1 VVNVHRDPHVPKIVL
16 PVTSV
21 LLPPFEALPL
31 QQSAAP
37 QQPVATYDDQ
47 LTPRLLEALGVL
59 DAGLEDLDYVEKSAQ
74 EAAAATARAAEE
86 EEEPAWLRSAS
97 VDITSTSE
105 AISSSLAASL
115 SLAPGESTTGAQL
128 SAVSTTLALE
138 LAREEARIA
147 ALETQSH
154 HLRASAEA
162 QARTSLEVLQQLE
175 LTRSAAQ
182 GTQAAARRIVEDHEK
197 DIALLLS
204 KQKMPTIF
212 VPLLAS
218 LALLPA
224 AMVRSTA
231 VAASSNVAV
240 AVSSKVGMAVRRR
253 AVLTTAAGVALALAL
268 PTAAANAAADDA
280 IYRPAPGSL
289 VGTTVLITGANTGLG
304 LESAKRLAK
313 AGANVV
319 IAARTQAKADGA
331 IAKVSSGVAL
341 AADQRLV
348 GVSLDL
354 ADLSSVRTLPARLE
368 AALGAKDAP
377 IDVLLNNAGVMAIPE
392 RLETADGFEKTMGIN
407 HLGHFALVAA
417 LLPSLKRAA
426 NGFRVINV
434 SSEAHRFASTDS
446 IRQALDANL
455 DPPYAAGGWG
465 NYGLSK
471 AANVLFTVELQT
483 RIEAAGLRGSAV
495 SLHPGVVQ
503 TDLQRY

>member
-1 VVNVHRDPHVPKIVL
+1 MDP
-16 PVTSV
+16 S
-21 LLPPFEALPL
+21 
-31 QQSAAP
+31 
-37 QQPVATYDDQ
+37 
-47 LTPRLLEALGVL
+47 
-59 DAGLEDLDYVEKSAQ
+59 
-74 EAAAATARAAEE
+74 
-86 EEEPAWLRSAS
+86 PA
-97 VDITSTSE
+97 DG
-105 AISSSLAASL
+105 SSSVSSKTRKDDFSL
-115 SLAPGESTTGAQL
+115 KPPPTVVA
-128 SAVSTTLALE
+128 
-138 LAREEARIA
+138 
-147 ALETQSH
+147 
-154 HLRASAEA
+154 
-162 QARTSLEVLQQLE
+162 
-175 LTRSAAQ
+175 
-182 GTQAAARRIVEDHEK
+182 
-197 DIALLLS
+197 
-204 KQKMPTIF
+204 KMPAIF

-224 AMVRSTA
+224 PMSVL
-231 VAASSNVAV
+231 AASN
-240 AVSSKVGMAVRRR
+240 VGMAVRRR
-253 AVLTTAAGVALALAL
+253 AVLTTAAGVALAL

-289 VGTTVLITGANTGLG
+289 VGTTILITGANTGLG
-304 LESAKRLAK
+304 LESAKRLAQ

-331 IAKVSSGVAL
+331 IAKVSSGMAL
-341 AADQRLV
+341 AAGQRLV

-368 AALGAKDAP
+368 AAFGAKDVP

-434 SSEAHRFASTDS
+434 SSDAHRFASTDS

>member
-1 VVNVHRDPHVPKIVL
+1 
-16 PVTSV
+16 
-21 LLPPFEALPL
+21 
-31 QQSAAP
+31 
-37 QQPVATYDDQ
+37 
-47 LTPRLLEALGVL
+47 
-59 DAGLEDLDYVEKSAQ
+59 
-74 EAAAATARAAEE
+74 
-86 EEEPAWLRSAS
+86 
-97 VDITSTSE
+97 
-105 AISSSLAASL
+105 
-115 SLAPGESTTGAQL
+115 
-128 SAVSTTLALE
+128 
-138 LAREEARIA
+138 
-147 ALETQSH
+147 
-154 HLRASAEA
+154 
-162 QARTSLEVLQQLE
+162 
-175 LTRSAAQ
+175 
-182 GTQAAARRIVEDHEK
+182 
-197 DIALLLS
+197 
-204 KQKMPTIF
+204 MPTIF

-224 AMVRSTA
+224 AMIRSTA

-446 IRQALDANL
+446 IKQALDANL